1 MMQGEGSK
9 EIVNKQPL
17 LVYKDAEDEDED
29 MDLDEDDEDNENDE
43 DEEIREIDIKS
54 KR

>member
-1 MMQGEGSK
+1 MKASK
-9 EIVNKQPL
+9 EPL

-29 MDLDEDDEDNENDE
+29 MHEDGEEDDNDE
-43 DEEIREIDIKS
+43 DFDDDEEVKEIDIRA